1 MIAGISLILNPRTPH
16 ADEMKEILRLFM
28 EQHPF
33 NPKADDFTQ
42 QEATIVSYTTCI
54 QADVTD
60 VHSSPP
66 RPRSRSEAT
75 VYKPAPSQHV
85 CGKKPAHLF
94 PTQGSKRLDGRG
106 TCQVEYGFRS
116 PGKRI
121 CLAVWGPVIL
131 AKPRRR
137 SVSATVSPSYDLIG
151 RTDL

>member
-16 ADEMKEILRLFM
+16 AAEMKEILRLFM

-42 QEATIVSYTTCI
+42 QEATIVSWTGCTR
-54 QADVTD
+54 ADVSDIYST
-60 VHSSPP
+60 SP
-66 RPRSRSEAT
+66 RPRSRSETTA
-75 VYKPAPSQHV
+75 YKPAPSQYV
-85 CGKKPAHLF
+85 CGKKPTYLF
-94 PTQGSKRLDGRG
+94 STQGSKWLDGRG
-106 TCQVEYGFRS
+106 KCQVKYGFRS
-116 PGKRI
+116 PGERI
-121 CLAVWGPVIL
+121 CLAVWSSVVL